1 MRRAALF
8 GWPRATAALLALAAA
23 VGAGAAELSAGEAKT
38 RPCMVCHGP
47 LGIATQP
54 ETPNLAGQ
62 PASYLAAQLKAFRGG
77 ARKHEVMSVIAKPLT
92 DGDIDAIA
100 AWYASI
106 RVEESR

>member
-1 MRRAALF
+1 MKVLAPGRPHQAV
-8 GWPRATAALLALAAA
+8 AALLALAAA
-23 VGAGAAELSAGEAKT
+23 ADAGAADPSAGEAKA

-77 ARKHEVMSVIAKPLT
+77 TRRHEVMSVIAKPLS
-92 DGDIDAIA
+92 DEDIA
-100 AWYASI
+100 ALAGWYASI
-106 RVEESR
+106 RVEASR